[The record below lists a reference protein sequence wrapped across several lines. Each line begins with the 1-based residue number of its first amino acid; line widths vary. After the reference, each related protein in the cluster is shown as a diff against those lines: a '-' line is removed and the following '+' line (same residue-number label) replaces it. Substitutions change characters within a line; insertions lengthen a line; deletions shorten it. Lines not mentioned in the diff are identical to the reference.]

1 MALIVLNRQ
10 AKALIVAAVA
20 MSGRDK
26 ARKTKGV
33 AYSPKKAQVITSYLY
48 QLFCNHICASATSKG
63 GKQLGLFTITRAA
76 FNLAS

>member
-1 MALIVLNRQ
+1 M
-10 AKALIVAAVA
+10 AAVA

-63 GKQLGLFTITRAA
+63 GKQLGLFI
-76 FNLAS
+76 